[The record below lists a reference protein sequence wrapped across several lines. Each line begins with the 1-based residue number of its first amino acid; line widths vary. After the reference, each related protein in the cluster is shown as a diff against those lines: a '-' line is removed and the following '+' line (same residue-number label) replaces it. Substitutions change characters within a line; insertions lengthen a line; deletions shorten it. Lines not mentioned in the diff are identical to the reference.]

1 MSGLRAFVGNRGRPP
16 SGDDVPKDPET
27 TGRLQARLDKLGID
41 RSPHGMVDKSANQ
54 QTKAVP
60 FSRQAIGERSRV
72 PTPAFDPSRNHSDSR
87 AAPQGPQHQK
97 SVNLQIQR
105 SADGRPSNYLEHNDL
120 ESHGMF
126 DTDTEGLDDTTGI
139 SDLVNPVEP
148 LPEPL
153 SNPRGKQKPRFN
165 HEDAQAAQTVWPSHN
180 GLQNRVASPSLGHPA
195 ELDPSQDDLDDTDD
209 PGHYDDETVDGQ
221 DPIQG
226 RHAGGH
232 ALPIHH
238 RRVLNQTAPESS
250 RENFNYGT
258 TATYDNFSRGPEHA
272 GLSRKSSLSE
282 EGSRAGIQQKSPIP
296 NLDQPHKVSD
306 HQIVQPNKAKENA
319 GSAEPEY
326 ANLKHRSGVTQ
337 RNTKRRHDSE
347 AQNNLD
353 YDLKTLNSMSFER
366 LANESFDTSP
376 QPIELKA
383 RALTDA
389 SDLEKKLEYV
399 YSLEGKREQVQAQ
412 RRAFFSTLP
421 IDQHE
426 ECGDMMIDRFAQI
439 LSRFKEAR
447 QAKRALARDFE
458 GEIARREK
466 TVEKRKTAVVEDL
479 ERLKRAGQD
488 VVRNK

>member
-1 MSGLRAFVGNRGRPP
+1 MSGLRAFVGNRGRLP

-41 RSPHGMVDKSANQ
+41 RSPHGMVDKGANQ

-72 PTPAFDPSRNHSDSR
+72 PTPAFDPYRNHSDSR

-105 SADGRPSNYLEHNDL
+105 SADGRLSNYLEHNDL

-126 DTDTEGLDDTTGI
+126 DTDTEGLDDTTGT
-139 SDLVNPVEP
+139 SELVDPVGP
-148 LPEPL
+148 LPESL
-153 SNPRGKQKPRFN
+153 SNPRGKQKPRFD
-165 HEDAQAAQTVWPSHN
+165 HEDAQAAQTIWPSKN
-180 GLQNRVASPSLGHPA
+180 GLQNRVVSPSLGHSA
-195 ELDPSQDDLDDTDD
+195 EAGLNQDDIDDIDGPSQ
-209 PGHYDDETVDGQ
+209 YDDETIDEQ
-221 DPIQG
+221 DQIQS

-232 ALPIHH
+232 ALPVHH
-238 RRVLNQTAPESS
+238 KRVLNQTAPESS
-250 RENFNYGT
+250 REIFRYGRTANY
-258 TATYDNFSRGPEHA
+258 DKSSREPDQVVP
-272 GLSRKSSLSE
+272 SRKSSFSE
-282 EGSRAGIQQKSPIP
+282 EGNRAGIQQ
-296 NLDQPHKVSD
+296 NDLMQDLDQPYKVSD
-306 HQIVQPNKAKENA
+306 HQIFQLNNAKEDA
-319 GSAEPEY
+319 GCAEPEY
-326 ANLKHRSGVTQ
+326 VDLKHKSGVTQ
-337 RNTKRRHDSE
+337 RSTKRQHDSE

-353 YDLKTLNSMSFER
+353 YDLKTLNSMSFQR

-376 QPIELKA
+376 QPVELKA

-412 RRAFFSTLP
+412 RRAFFSTLSM
-421 IDQHE
+421 DQHE
-426 ECGDMMIDRFAQI
+426 ECGDMMVDRFAQI
-439 LSRFKEAR
+439 LSKFKQAR
-447 QAKRALARDFE
+447 QAKRGLARNFE
-458 GEIARREK
+458 GEIGGREK
-466 TVEKRKTAVVEDL
+466 TVERRKTAVVEDL